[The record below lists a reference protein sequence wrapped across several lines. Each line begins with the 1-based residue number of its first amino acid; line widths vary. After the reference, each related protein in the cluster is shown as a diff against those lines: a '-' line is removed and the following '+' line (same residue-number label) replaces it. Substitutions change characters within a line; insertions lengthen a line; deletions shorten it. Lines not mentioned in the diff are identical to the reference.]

1 MDIREHKVTGVV
13 LLDPACGTQRVLDL
27 ITDKWVVLLM
37 CALRQRGTTRY
48 NQLHR
53 DVAGITHKMLAQT
66 LRTMERDGIVARVAY
81 PVVPP
86 KVEYQL
92 TPLGES
98 LHTSFGV
105 LIAWAQQ
112 HINDVECARD
122 RYDHREHRTDTSTTP
137 T

>member
-1 MDIREHKVTGVV
+1 MNIRADTVTGVV
-13 LLDPACGTQRVLDL
+13 LLDPACGTRRVLDL

-37 CALRQRGTTRY
+37 CALSQRGTTRY

-53 DVAGITHKMLAQT
+53 DVAGITHKMLVQT
-66 LRTMERDGIVARVAY
+66 LRTMERDGIVVRVPY

-92 TPLGES
+92 TPLGQS
-98 LHTSFGV
+98 LHMSFGV
-105 LIAWAQQ
+105 LIGWAQE
-112 HINDVECARD
+112 HIHDVQCARD
-122 RYDHREHRTDTSTTP
+122 RYDQRDQPGDTSHAP